1 MTVIIVIIENT
12 LTRLLVG
19 VQIRLL
25 ADAGGLLISY
35 LIVKAITQTC
45 NSFDLLY
52 FARFLNRLPQN
63 SLLFYEYLYKL

>member
-25 ADAGGLLISY
+25 ADAGGLLNISY

-45 NSFDLLY
+45 NSFHVLY
-52 FARFLNRLPQN
+52 FAIF
-63 SLLFYEYLYKL
+63 

>member
-25 ADAGGLLISY
+25 ADAGGLLSHFISHREGNH
-35 LIVKAITQTC
+35 T
-45 NSFDLLY
+45 NM
-52 FARFLNRLPQN
+52 
-63 SLLFYEYLYKL
+63 

>member
-45 NSFDLLY
+45 NSFDL
-52 FARFLNRLPQN
+52 
-63 SLLFYEYLYKL
+63 